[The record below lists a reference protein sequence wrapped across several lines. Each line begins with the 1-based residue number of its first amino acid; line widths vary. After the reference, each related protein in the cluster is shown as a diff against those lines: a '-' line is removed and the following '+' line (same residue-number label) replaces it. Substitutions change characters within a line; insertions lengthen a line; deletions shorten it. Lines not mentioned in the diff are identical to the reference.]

1 MLGTE
6 VNRDLEAI
14 GALDDPRRRAVYG
27 YVSRQRHDVSRDE
40 AAGAVSISR
49 SLASFHLDR
58 LVRAGLLQVTFRRLS
73 GRQGPGAGR
82 PSKLYRRA
90 GRQISIT
97 VPERR
102 YELLAQL
109 FAGSL
114 QAARGGRLKTNLTRA
129 ARSLGQALGG
139 TFRPHRAATGAS
151 LRTLR
156 EVLDRLGAEPYL
168 DGAQLRLRN
177 CPFDTVASAYP
188 ELVCGTN
195 LNLVEGMITGLG
207 IDRRKAVLDPAPGR
221 CCVAIGPSSPK
232 GGRNA

>member
-90 GRQISIT
+90 SRQISIT

-114 QAARGGRLKTNLTRA
+114 QAAGGGRIKSRLLGA
-129 ARSLGQALGG
+129 ARRFGQAL
-139 TFRPHRAATGAS
+139 AATSRSQRPAGRGSDRA
-151 LRTLR
+151 LR
-156 EVLDRLGAEPYL
+156 ELLDGLGAE
-168 DGAQLRLRN
+168 
-177 CPFDTVASAYP
+177 
-188 ELVCGTN
+188 
-195 LNLVEGMITGLG
+195 
-207 IDRRKAVLDPAPGR
+207 
-221 CCVAIGPSSPK
+221 
-232 GGRNA
+232 